1 MNINP
6 IQQNSDGTW
15 SVSGK
20 RKQLDPLQKAVSN
33 RMVEELT
40 KEINTRILESI
51 GLFSPGDTESMVLM
65 YVDLGEDNYPRAV
78 SFINRGGMKKL
89 YVPDSRVNVKY
100 TDKIWLIY
108 DVCGNIKKVSDGPNS
123 IYYKC
128 PVLEYELNEDLIYV
142 KVQKG

>member
-20 RKQLDPLQKAVSN
+20 QLDPLQKTVSN

-40 KEINTRILESI
+40 REINARILESI
-51 GLFSPGDTESMVLM
+51 GLFSPGDTIM
-65 YVDLGEDNYPRAV
+65 YVDLGEDNYPRAI

-89 YVPDSRVNVKY
+89 YVPDSRINMKY

-108 DVCGNIKKVSDGPNS
+108 DVCGNLKKVSDDPNS
-123 IYYKC
+123 VYYKC

-142 KVQKG
+142 RTKRD

>member
-15 SVSGK
+15 SVS

-51 GLFSPGDTESMVLM
+51 GLFSPGDTIM
-65 YVDLGEDNYPRAV
+65 YVDLGEDNYPRAI
-78 SFINRGGMKKL
+78 SFINRGGMQKL
-89 YVPDSRVNVKY
+89 YVPDSRINVKY

-108 DVCGNIKKVSDGPNS
+108 DVCGNLKKVSDDPNS
-123 IYYKC
+123 VYYKC

-142 KVQKG
+142 KVQKE

>member
-15 SVSGK
+15 SVSK
-20 RKQLDPLQKAVSN
+20 KQLDPLQKAVSN

-40 KEINTRILESI
+40 REINTRILESI
-51 GLFSPGDTESMVLM
+51 GLFSPGDTIM
-65 YVDLGEDNYPRAV
+65 YVDLGEDNYPRAI

-89 YVPDSRVNVKY
+89 YVPDSRTNVKY

-108 DVCGNIKKVSDGPNS
+108 DVCGNIKKVSDDPNS

-142 KVQKG
+142 RTKRD

>member
-20 RKQLDPLQKAVSN
+20 QLDPLQKTVSN

-51 GLFSPGDTESMVLM
+51 GLFSPGDTVM
-65 YVDLGEDNYPRAV
+65 YVDLGEDNYPRAI

-108 DVCGNIKKVSDGPNS
+108 DVCGNIKKVSDDPSS

-142 KVQKG
+142 RTKRD

>member
-6 IQQNSDGTW
+6 IQLNSDGTW

-20 RKQLDPLQKAVSN
+20 QLDPLQKTVSN

-40 KEINTRILESI
+40 KEINARILESI
-51 GLFSPGDTESMVLM
+51 GLFSPGDTIM
-65 YVDLGEDNYPRAV
+65 YVDLGEDNYPRAI

-89 YVPDSRVNVKY
+89 YVPDSRINVKY

-108 DVCGNIKKVSDGPNS
+108 DVCGNLKKVSDDPNS
-123 IYYKC
+123 VYYKC

-142 KVQKG
+142 RTKRD

>member
-15 SVSGK
+15 SVS

-51 GLFSPGDTESMVLM
+51 GLFSPGDTIM
-65 YVDLGEDNYPRAV
+65 YVDLGEDNYPRAI
-78 SFINRGGMKKL
+78 SFINRGGMQKL
-89 YVPDSRVNVKY
+89 YVPDSRINVKY
-100 TDKIWLIY
+100 TNKIWLIY
-108 DVCGNIKKVSDGPNS
+108 DVCGNLKKVSDDPNS
-123 IYYKC
+123 VYYKC

>member
-15 SVSGK
+15 SVS
-20 RKQLDPLQKAVSN
+20 RKQLDSSQIAASK
-33 RMVEELT
+33 MVEELT
-40 KEINTRILESI
+40 KEINARILESI
-51 GLFSPGDTESMVLM
+51 GLFSPGDTIM
-65 YVDLGEDNYPRAV
+65 YVDLGEDNYPRAI

-89 YVPDSRVNVKY
+89 YVPDSRTNVKY

-108 DVCGNIKKVSDGPNS
+108 DVCGNIKKVSDDPNS

-128 PVLEYELNEDLIYV
+128 PVLEYGLNEDLIYV
-142 KVQKG
+142 RTKRD

>member
-20 RKQLDPLQKAVSN
+20 QLDPLQKTVSN

-40 KEINTRILESI
+40 REINTRILRSMGI
-51 GLFSPGDTESMVLM
+51 FSPGDTVM
-65 YVDLGEDNYPRAV
+65 YVDLGEDNYPRAI
-78 SFINRGGMKKL
+78 SFINRGGMQKL
-89 YVPDSRVNVKY
+89 YVPDSRINVKY

-108 DVCGNIKKVSDGPNS
+108 DVCGNLKKVSDDPNS
-123 IYYKC
+123 VYYKC

-142 KVQKG
+142 RTKRD

>member
-6 IQQNSDGTW
+6 IQQNSDRTW
-15 SVSGK
+15 NVSE
-20 RKQLDPLQKAVSN
+20 KQLDPLQKTVSN

-40 KEINTRILESI
+40 REINTRILESM
-51 GLFSPGDTESMVLM
+51 GLFSLGDTIM
-65 YVDLGEDNYPRAV
+65 YVDLGEDNYPRAI
-78 SFINRGGMKKL
+78 SFINRGGMKRL

-108 DVCGNIKKVSDGPNS
+108 DVCGNIKKVSDDPNS

-142 KVQKG
+142 RTKRD

>member
-15 SVSGK
+15 SVS
-20 RKQLDPLQKAVSN
+20 RKQLDPSQIAVSN
-33 RMVEELT
+33 KMVEELT
-40 KEINTRILESI
+40 KEINTKILESI
-51 GLFSPGDTESMVLM
+51 GGLFSPGDTVM
-65 YVDLGEDNYPRAV
+65 YVDLGEDNYPDSF
-78 SFINRGGMKKL
+78 SFINRGGLKKL
-89 YVPDSRVNVKY
+89 YVPDSRTNVKY

-108 DVCGNIKKVSDGPNS
+108 DVCGNIKKVSDDPNS

-142 KVQKG
+142 RTKRDQG

>member
-15 SVSGK
+15 SVS

-51 GLFSPGDTESMVLM
+51 GLFSPGDTVM
-65 YVDLGEDNYPRAV
+65 YVDLGEDNYPRAI

-89 YVPDSRVNVKY
+89 YVPDSRINVKY

-108 DVCGNIKKVSDGPNS
+108 DVCGNLKKVSDDPNS
-123 IYYKC
+123 VYYKC

>member
-20 RKQLDPLQKAVSN
+20 QLDPLQKTVSN

-40 KEINTRILESI
+40 REINTRILRSMGI
-51 GLFSPGDTESMVLM
+51 FSPGDTIM
-65 YVDLGEDNYPRAV
+65 YVDLGEDNYPRAI
-78 SFINRGGMKKL
+78 SFINRGGMQRL

-108 DVCGNIKKVSDGPNS
+108 DVCGNIKKVSDDPNS
-123 IYYKC
+123 VYYKC

>member
-20 RKQLDPLQKAVSN
+20 QLDPLQKTVSN

-40 KEINTRILESI
+40 REINTRILRSMGI
-51 GLFSPGDTESMVLM
+51 FSPGDTVM
-65 YVDLGEDNYPRAV
+65 YVDLGEDNYPRAI
-78 SFINRGGMKKL
+78 SFINRGGMQKL

-108 DVCGNIKKVSDGPNS
+108 DVCGNIKKVSDDPNS
-123 IYYKC
+123 VYYKC

>member
-15 SVSGK
+15 SVS

-40 KEINTRILESI
+40 KEINTRILRSMGI
-51 GLFSPGDTESMVLM
+51 FSPGDTIM
-65 YVDLGEDNYPRAV
+65 YVDLGEDNYPRAI
-78 SFINRGGMKKL
+78 SFINRGGMQKL

-108 DVCGNIKKVSDGPNS
+108 DVCGNLKKVSDDPNS

-128 PVLEYELNEDLIYV
+128 PVLEYKLNEDLIYV
-142 KVQKG
+142 RTKRDQN

>member
-6 IQQNSDGTW
+6 IQQNSDGTC
-15 SVSGK
+15 SVSG
-20 RKQLDPLQKAVSN
+20 KQLDPLQKTVSN

-40 KEINTRILESI
+40 KEINARILESI
-51 GLFSPGDTESMVLM
+51 GLFSPGDTIM
-65 YVDLGEDNYPRAV
+65 YVDLGEDNYPRAI

-89 YVPDSRVNVKY
+89 YVPDSRINVKY

-108 DVCGNIKKVSDGPNS
+108 DVCGNLKKVSDDPNS
-123 IYYKC
+123 VYYKC

-142 KVQKG
+142 RTKRD

>member
-20 RKQLDPLQKAVSN
+20 QLDPLQKTVSN

-51 GLFSPGDTESMVLM
+51 GLFSPGDTVM
-65 YVDLGEDNYPRAV
+65 YVDLGEDNYPRAI

-89 YVPDSRVNVKY
+89 YVPDSRINVKY

-108 DVCGNIKKVSDGPNS
+108 DVCGNLKKVSDDPNS
-123 IYYKC
+123 VYYKC

-142 KVQKG
+142 RTKRD

>member
-15 SVSGK
+15 SVSG
-20 RKQLDPLQKAVSN
+20 KQLDPLQKAVSN

-51 GLFSPGDTESMVLM
+51 GLFSPGDTIM
-65 YVDLGEDNYPRAV
+65 YVDLGEDNYPRAI

-89 YVPDSRVNVKY
+89 YVPDSRINVKY

-108 DVCGNIKKVSDGPNS
+108 DVCGNLKKVSDDPNS
-123 IYYKC
+123 VYYKC

-142 KVQKG
+142 RTKRD

>member
-20 RKQLDPLQKAVSN
+20 QLDPLQKTISN

-40 KEINTRILESI
+40 KEINARILESI
-51 GLFSPGDTESMVLM
+51 GLFSPGDTVM
-65 YVDLGEDNYPRAV
+65 YVDLGEDNYPRAI

-89 YVPDSRVNVKY
+89 YVPDSRINVKY

-108 DVCGNIKKVSDGPNS
+108 DVCGNLKKVSDDPNS
-123 IYYKC
+123 VYYKC

-142 KVQKG
+142 RTKRD

>member
-20 RKQLDPLQKAVSN
+20 QLDPLQKTVSN

-40 KEINTRILESI
+40 KEINARILESI
-51 GLFSPGDTESMVLM
+51 GLFSPGDTIM
-65 YVDLGEDNYPRAV
+65 YVDLGEDNYPRAI

-89 YVPDSRVNVKY
+89 YVPDSRINVKY

-108 DVCGNIKKVSDGPNS
+108 DVCGNIKKVSDDPNS
-123 IYYKC
+123 VYYKC
-128 PVLEYELNEDLIYV
+128 PVLAYELNEDLIYV
-142 KVQKG
+142 RTKRDYH

>member
-15 SVSGK
+15 SVS

-51 GLFSPGDTESMVLM
+51 GLFSPGDTVM
-65 YVDLGEDNYPRAV
+65 YVDLGEDNYPRAI
-78 SFINRGGMKKL
+78 SFINRGGMQKL
-89 YVPDSRVNVKY
+89 YVPDSRINVKY

-108 DVCGNIKKVSDGPNS
+108 DVCGNLKKVSDDPNS
-123 IYYKC
+123 VYYKC

-142 KVQKG
+142 KVQKE

>member
-1 MNINP
+1 MNVNP

-20 RKQLDPLQKAVSN
+20 QLDPLQKTVSN

-40 KEINTRILESI
+40 REINTRILRSM
-51 GLFSPGDTESMVLM
+51 GLFSPGDTIM

-78 SFINRGGMKKL
+78 SFINRGGLQKL

-108 DVCGNIKKVSDGPNS
+108 DVCGNLKKVSDDPNS

-142 KVQKG
+142 RVQKG

>member
-15 SVSGK
+15 SVS
-20 RKQLDPLQKAVSN
+20 RKQLDPSQIAVSN
-33 RMVEELT
+33 KMVEELT
-40 KEINTRILESI
+40 KEINTKILESMGMFI
-51 GLFSPGDTESMVLM
+51 PEDTKSMILI
-65 YVDLGEDNYPRAV
+65 YVDLGEDNYPDSF
-78 SFINRGGMKKL
+78 SFINRGGLKKL
-89 YVPDSRVNVKY
+89 YVPDSRTNVKY

-108 DVCGNIKKVSDGPNS
+108 DVCGNIKKVSDDPNS

-142 KVQKG
+142 RTKRD

>member
-15 SVSGK
+15 SVS

-51 GLFSPGDTESMVLM
+51 GLFSPGDTIM
-65 YVDLGEDNYPRAV
+65 YVDLGEDNYPRAI
-78 SFINRGGMKKL
+78 SFINRGGMQRL

-108 DVCGNIKKVSDGPNS
+108 DVCGNLKKVSDDPNS
-123 IYYKC
+123 VYHKC

>member
-15 SVSGK
+15 NVS
-20 RKQLDPLQKAVSN
+20 RKQLDPLQKTVSN

-40 KEINTRILESI
+40 REINTRVLEST
-51 GLFSPGDTESMVLM
+51 GLFSPGDTIM
-65 YVDLGEDNYPRAV
+65 YVDLGEDNYPRAI
-78 SFINRGGMKKL
+78 SFINRGGMQKL

-108 DVCGNIKKVSDGPNS
+108 DVCGNLKKVSDDPNS
-123 IYYKC
+123 VYYKC

-142 KVQKG
+142 RTKRD

>member
-15 SVSGK
+15 SVS
-20 RKQLDPLQKAVSN
+20 RKQLDPSQIATSK
-33 RMVEELT
+33 MVEELT

-51 GLFSPGDTESMVLM
+51 GLFSPGDTIM
-65 YVDLGEDNYPRAV
+65 YVDLGEDNYPRAI
-78 SFINRGGMKKL
+78 SFINRGGMQKL
-89 YVPDSRVNVKY
+89 YVPDSRINVKY

-108 DVCGNIKKVSDGPNS
+108 DVCGNLKKVSDDPNS
-123 IYYKC
+123 VYYKC

-142 KVQKG
+142 RTKRD

>member
-20 RKQLDPLQKAVSN
+20 QFDPFQKAVSN

-40 KEINTRILESI
+40 KEINTRILRSMGI
-51 GLFSPGDTESMVLM
+51 FSPGDTIM
-65 YVDLGEDNYPRAV
+65 YVDLGEDNYPRAI
-78 SFINRGGMKKL
+78 SFINRGGMQKL
-89 YVPDSRVNVKY
+89 YVPDSRVNMKY
-100 TDKIWLIY
+100 ADKIWLIY
-108 DVCGNIKKVSDGPNS
+108 DVCGNIKKVSDDPNS

-142 KVQKG
+142 RVQKG

>member
-20 RKQLDPLQKAVSN
+20 QLDPLQKTVSN

-51 GLFSPGDTESMVLM
+51 GLFSPGDTIM
-65 YVDLGEDNYPRAV
+65 YVDLGEDNYPRAI

-89 YVPDSRVNVKY
+89 YVPDSRINVKY
-100 TDKIWLIY
+100 TDKIRLIY
-108 DVCGNIKKVSDGPNS
+108 DVCGNLKKVSDDPNS
-123 IYYKC
+123 VYYKC

-142 KVQKG
+142 RTKRD

>member
-1 MNINP
+1 M
-6 IQQNSDGTW
+6 QQNSDGTW

-20 RKQLDPLQKAVSN
+20 QLDPLQKTVSN

-40 KEINTRILESI
+40 REINTRILESI
-51 GLFSPGDTESMVLM
+51 GLFSPGDTIM
-65 YVDLGEDNYPRAV
+65 YVDLGEDNYPRAI
-78 SFINRGGMKKL
+78 SFINRGGMQRL

-108 DVCGNIKKVSDGPNS
+108 DVCGNIKKVSDDPNS
-123 IYYKC
+123 VYYKC

-142 KVQKG
+142 KVQKE

>member
-15 SVSGK
+15 SVS

-51 GLFSPGDTESMVLM
+51 GLFSPGDTIM
-65 YVDLGEDNYPRAV
+65 YVDLGEDNYPRAI

-89 YVPDSRVNVKY
+89 YVPDSRINVKY

-108 DVCGNIKKVSDGPNS
+108 DVCGNLKKVSDDPNS
-123 IYYKC
+123 VYYKC
-128 PVLEYELNEDLIYV
+128 PVLEYELNEDLIYD
-142 KVQKG
+142 KEKKG

>member
-6 IQQNSDGTW
+6 IQQNSNGTW
-15 SVSGK
+15 SVS

-40 KEINTRILESI
+40 KEINTRILRSMGI
-51 GLFSPGDTESMVLM
+51 FSPGDTLM
-65 YVDLGEDNYPRAV
+65 YVDLGEDNYPRAI
-78 SFINRGGMKKL
+78 SFINRGGMQKL

-108 DVCGNIKKVSDGPNS
+108 DVCGNLKKVSDDPNS

-142 KVQKG
+142 RTKRDQN

>member
-6 IQQNSDGTW
+6 MQQNSDGTW
-15 SVSGK
+15 SVS
-20 RKQLDPLQKAVSN
+20 RKELDPLQKGVSN

-51 GLFSPGDTESMVLM
+51 GLFSPGDTVM
-65 YVDLGEDNYPRAV
+65 YVDLGEDNYPRAI

-89 YVPDSRVNVKY
+89 YVPDSRINVKY

-108 DVCGNIKKVSDGPNS
+108 DVCGNLKKVSDDPNS
-123 IYYKC
+123 VYYKC

-142 KVQKG
+142 RTKRD

>member
-15 SVSGK
+15 SVS

-51 GLFSPGDTESMVLM
+51 GLFSPGDTVM
-65 YVDLGEDNYPRAV
+65 YVDLGEDNYPRAI

-89 YVPDSRVNVKY
+89 YVPDSRINVKY
-100 TDKIWLIY
+100 TDKIWLISFNRFSL
-108 DVCGNIKKVSDGPNS
+108 VFLCSKSKTSKKVVF
-123 IYYKC
+123 KA
-128 PVLEYELNEDLIYV
+128 
-142 KVQKG
+142 

>member
-15 SVSGK
+15 SVS
-20 RKQLDPLQKAVSN
+20 RKQLNPSQIATSK
-33 RMVEELT
+33 MMEELT
-40 KEINTRILESI
+40 REINTRILESI
-51 GLFSPGDTESMVLM
+51 GLFTPGDTIM
-65 YVDLGEDNYPRAV
+65 YVDLGEDNYPGAI

-108 DVCGNIKKVSDGPNS
+108 DVCGNVKKVSDDPNS

>member
-20 RKQLDPLQKAVSN
+20 QLDPLQKTVSN

-51 GLFSPGDTESMVLM
+51 GLFSPGDTIM
-65 YVDLGEDNYPRAV
+65 YVDLGEDNYPRAI
-78 SFINRGGMKKL
+78 SFINRGGMQKL
-89 YVPDSRVNVKY
+89 YVPDSRINVKY

-108 DVCGNIKKVSDGPNS
+108 DVCGNLKKVSDDPNS
-123 IYYKC
+123 VYYKC

-142 KVQKG
+142 RTKRD

>member
-15 SVSGK
+15 SVS
-20 RKQLDPLQKAVSN
+20 RKQFDPLQKAVSN

-51 GLFSPGDTESMVLM
+51 GLFSPGDTVM
-65 YVDLGEDNYPRAV
+65 YVDLGEDNYPRAI
-78 SFINRGGMKKL
+78 SFINRSGMKKL
-89 YVPDSRVNVKY
+89 YVPDSRINVKY

-108 DVCGNIKKVSDGPNS
+108 DVCGNLKKVSDDPNS
-123 IYYKC
+123 VYYKC

-142 KVQKG
+142 RTKRD

>member
-1 MNINP
+1 MNVNP
-6 IQQNSDGTW
+6 IQQNPDGTW
-15 SVSGK
+15 SVS
-20 RKQLDPLQKAVSN
+20 RKQLDPLQKTVSN

-40 KEINTRILESI
+40 REINTRILESI
-51 GLFSPGDTESMVLM
+51 GLFSPGDTVM

-108 DVCGNIKKVSDGPNS
+108 DVCGNIKKVSDDPNS

-142 KVQKG
+142 RTKRD

>member
-1 MNINP
+1 MNVNP

-15 SVSGK
+15 SVS

-40 KEINTRILESI
+40 KEINTRILRSMGI
-51 GLFSPGDTESMVLM
+51 FSPGDTIM
-65 YVDLGEDNYPRAV
+65 YVDLGEDNYPRAI
-78 SFINRGGMKKL
+78 SFINRGGMQKL

-108 DVCGNIKKVSDGPNS
+108 DVCGNIKKISDDPNS

-142 KVQKG
+142 RTKRD

>member
-20 RKQLDPLQKAVSN
+20 QLDPLQKTVSN

-40 KEINTRILESI
+40 REINTRILESI
-51 GLFSPGDTESMVLM
+51 GLFSPGDTVM
-65 YVDLGEDNYPRAV
+65 YVDLGEDNYPRAI
-78 SFINRGGMKKL
+78 SFINRGGMQKL
-89 YVPDSRVNVKY
+89 YVPDSRINVKY

-108 DVCGNIKKVSDGPNS
+108 DVCGNIKKVSDDPNS

>member
-15 SVSGK
+15 SIS

-40 KEINTRILESI
+40 KEINTRILRSMGI
-51 GLFSPGDTESMVLM
+51 FSPGNTIM
-65 YVDLGEDNYPRAV
+65 YVDLGEDNYPRAI
-78 SFINRGGMKKL
+78 SFINRGGMQKL

-100 TDKIWLIY
+100 TNKIWLIY
-108 DVCGNIKKVSDGPNS
+108 DVCGNLKKVSDDPNS
-123 IYYKC
+123 IYYEC

-142 KVQKG
+142 RTKRDQN